1 MKTIF
6 SQIINLIY
14 PQTCGICEE
23 IANESICKKC
33 KNKLEELAVCN
44 IHNYSHQSFTR
55 HLYIFEYKAIIREK
69 IIQYKFSNKAYL
81 NEMFVNFMIK
91 NEKICGF
98 LKKYDIMIPVPI
110 SKKRKQKRG
119 YNQSQIIAKK
129 LVKDLKNLKLVT
141 NVLQKQKNIV
151 PQSTL
156 SKEERKNN
164 VKDAYKIQN
173 EQIIRNK
180 TIILL
185 DDVFTTG
192 STVEECSRMLKLAGA
207 KQVDVITIAKD

>member
-1 MKTIF
+1 MQTILK
-6 SQIINLIY
+6 QIINLIY
-14 PQTCGICEE
+14 PQTCGICGK
-23 IANESICKKC
+23 IVNEPICTKC
-33 KNKLEELAVCN
+33 RNKLEELAVCN

-55 HLYIFEYKAIIREK
+55 HFYLFTYKGIIREK
-69 IIQYKFSNKAYL
+69 IIAYKFSNQAYL
-81 NEMFVNFMIK
+81 HEMFVNFMIK

-98 LKKYDIMIPVPI
+98 LKKYDIIIPVPI

-129 LVKDLKNLKLVT
+129 LAKELDNLELVT
-141 NVLQKQKNIV
+141 NVLKKQKDIV

-156 SKEERKNN
+156 SQEERKQNIKN
-164 VKDAYKIQN
+164 AYKIQN
-173 EQIIRNK
+173 EQIIKNK
-180 TIILL
+180 TIVLL

>member
-1 MKTIF
+1 MQAILN
-6 SQIINLIY
+6 QIINLIY
-14 PQTCGICEE
+14 PQTCGICEK
-23 IANESICKKC
+23 IAKEPICKKC
-33 KNKLEELAVCN
+33 RNKLEELAICN
-44 IHNYSHQSFTR
+44 IHNYSHQNFTR
-55 HLYIFEYKAIIREK
+55 HLYLFAYKGIIREK
-69 IIQYKFSNKAYL
+69 IIEYKFSNKAYL

-91 NEKICGF
+91 NKKICGF

-119 YNQSQIIAKK
+119 YNQSQLIAKK
-129 LVKDLKNLKLVT
+129 LGKELKNLKLVT
-141 NVLQKQKNIV
+141 NVLQKQKDIL

-156 SKEERKNN
+156 SQEERKKN
-164 VKDAYKIQN
+164 VKNAYKIQN
-173 EQIIRNK
+173 EQIIKNK

-207 KQVDVITIAKD
+207 RQVDVITIAKD

>member
-1 MKTIF
+1 MQAILK
-6 SQIINLIY
+6 QIIDLIY
-14 PQTCGICEE
+14 PPTCGICEK
-23 IANESICKKC
+23 IAKEPICPKC
-33 KNKLEELAVCN
+33 KNKLEELAICN

-55 HLYIFEYKAIIREK
+55 HLYIFEYKGIIREK
-69 IIQYKFSNKAYL
+69 IIQYKFSNQAYL

-119 YNQSQIIAKK
+119 YNQSEIIAKK
-129 LVKDLKNLKLVT
+129 LVKERTNLQLET
-141 NVLQKQKNIV
+141 NVLQKQKDIV

-156 SKEERKNN
+156 SQEERKNN
-164 VKDAYKIQN
+164 VKNAYKIQN
-173 EQIIRNK
+173 EQIIKNK